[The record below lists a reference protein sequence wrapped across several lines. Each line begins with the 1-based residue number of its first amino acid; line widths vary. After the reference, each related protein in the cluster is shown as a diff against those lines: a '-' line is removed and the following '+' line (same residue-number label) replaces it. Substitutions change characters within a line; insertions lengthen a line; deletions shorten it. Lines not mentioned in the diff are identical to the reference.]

1 MNSSIL
7 HDDDEGLT
15 TCIGDSGILFEN
27 ACGTENLRV
36 LQTGE
41 VTIIAFGDRG
51 VRDAACIHTFH
62 DQILELIEQNQCRT
76 LVLDMRGV
84 WFLPSRTL
92 GALMSLRKT
101 VELNSTR
108 CCTCLELTRSSRI
121 HGKHGHGDFD
131 MAVSSFQDRSPDVIR
146 KRFELSRR

>member
-1 MNSSIL
+1 MNTSVL
-7 HDDDEGLT
+7 HDDDGLT

-41 VTIIAFGDRG
+41 VTAITFGDRG

-62 DQILELIEQNQCRT
+62 SQILELIQHNHCRV
-76 LVLDMRGV
+76 LILDMRGV

-92 GALMSLRKT
+92 GALLSLRKSVER
-101 VELNSTR
+101 VELHNVSE
-108 CCTCLELTRSSRI
+108 ELREGLRVAQLDQILHVQSS
-121 HGKHGHGDFD
+121 
-131 MAVSSFQDRSPDVIR
+131 
-146 KRFELSRR
+146 E

>member
-101 VELNSTR
+101 VER
-108 CCTCLELTRSSRI
+108 IELHNVSDELREGLRI
-121 HGKHGHGDFD
+121 AQLDQMLH
-131 MAVSSFQDRSPDVIR
+131 VS
-146 KRFELSRR
+146 